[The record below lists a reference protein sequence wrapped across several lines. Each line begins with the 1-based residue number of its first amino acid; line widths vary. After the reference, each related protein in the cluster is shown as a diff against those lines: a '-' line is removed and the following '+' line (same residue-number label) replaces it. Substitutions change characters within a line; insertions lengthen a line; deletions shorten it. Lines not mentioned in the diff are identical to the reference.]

1 MAADGFA
8 AVLRQG
14 RVTYIAGWP
23 DEALMQDVFVRILGR
38 NALAHRVLPDEIR
51 LRRSGHFLFAFNYGS
66 CGVDLRKL
74 GIDGDFLLG
83 SAELGGADV
92 AILRI

>member
-1 MAADGFA
+1 
-8 AVLRQG
+8 
-14 RVTYIAGWP
+14 
-23 DEALMQDVFVRILGR
+23 
-38 NALAHRVLPDEIR
+38 
-51 LRRSGHFLFAFNYGS
+51 LFAFNYGS
-66 CGVDLRKL
+66 SGVDLRKF